1 MDFSFDIVSEVDI
14 QEVDNAVNQAVKEL
28 SQRFD
33 FKGSK
38 SKIEFNRNENV
49 ITIIGDDDF
58 KLKGVKDILESKI
71 VKRKINIK
79 AMQYGTIEPSF
90 DGTIRQTVK
99 IQQGIPQEISKE
111 IVKHIKESKLK
122 VQASIQAEK
131 VRVSSKSKDSLQ
143 ETIALLRQKD
153 FKIPLQFNNYR

>member
-49 ITIIGDDDF
+49 ITIIGDNDF
-58 KLKGVKDILESKI
+58 KLNGVKDILESKI
-71 VKRKINIK
+71 VRRKIDIK

-90 DGTIRQTVK
+90 EGTIRQTVK

-122 VQASIQAEK
+122 VQVSIQAEK

-143 ETIALLRQKD
+143 ETIALLRQKN

>member
-49 ITIIGDDDF
+49 ITIIGDNDF
-58 KLKGVKDILESKI
+58 KLNGVKDILESKI
-71 VKRKINIK
+71 VRRKIDIK

-90 DGTIRQTVK
+90 EGTIRQTVR

-122 VQASIQAEK
+122 VQVSIQAEK

-143 ETIALLRQKD
+143 ETIALLRQKN

>member
-49 ITIIGDDDF
+49 ITIIGDNDF
-58 KLKGVKDILESKI
+58 KLKAVKDILESKI
-71 VKRKINIK
+71 VRRKIDIK

-90 DGTIRQTVK
+90 EGTIRQTVR

-111 IVKHIKESKLK
+111 IVKYIKESKLK
-122 VQASIQAEK
+122 VQASIQSEK

-143 ETIALLRQKD
+143 ETIALLHQKN

>member
-1 MDFSFDIVSEVDI
+1 MDFSFDVVSEVDI

-33 FKGSK
+33 FKRSK

-90 DGTIRQTVK
+90 EGTIRQTVK

>member
-49 ITIIGDDDF
+49 ITIIGDNDF
-58 KLKGVKDILESKI
+58 KLKAVKDILESKI
-71 VKRKINIK
+71 VRRKIDIK

-90 DGTIRQTVK
+90 EGTIRQTVK

-122 VQASIQAEK
+122 VQASIQSEK
-131 VRVSSKSKDSLQ
+131 VRVSSKSKDFLQ
-143 ETIALLRQKD
+143 ETIALLRQKN